1 MHQQPRPASVPI
13 ALFRT
18 ILCLFALAA
27 PFGVLAQTLNVSGKV
42 VDGKDNQAIIGAV
55 ISLTLRSDSTQV
67 LNSVTDVDGAFTIPQ
82 VPAGSYILRTNYLG
96 YTPII
101 RDVNALDAAVDL
113 GTISMAQS
121 TSALGG
127 VTITAEQ
134 LRAQQSGDTTS
145 FNAGAYKTNPDATTE
160 DLIGKMPGISNDGGT
175 LKVNGEDV
183 KRILVDGKEFFGDDV
198 NAAIKNLP
206 AEIVDRIQVFDRAS
220 DQSQFTG
227 FDDGNQQKTI
237 NIVTKRGRNNG
248 SFGRLSGGY
257 GLDLDNND
265 SRYTLGGNVN
275 FFNGDRRVSIVA
287 LGNNVNQQNFSSE
300 DLLGVNSSSGG
311 GGRSGGFGGGGGS
324 RGRGG
329 SGVGGNQGG
338 GGDASNFLVSQQ
350 GGITQTQS
358 AGINYSDQWGPKLK
372 VTGSYF
378 FNRAENTNT
387 SRVTRNY
394 IVNNPDSALVYR
406 EDGTNAS
413 TNTNHRANL
422 RLEWQIDS
430 NNSVI
435 IQPRVSFQQNESDR
449 VLSGTTTL
457 GAIGD
462 QSRIENRYEANNTGY
477 SLNNQ
482 LTYRHKFAKQ
492 GRTISLNVGTQYN
505 NKSGDGLLYS
515 NNNYSDGSTDL
526 LDQRYSLDARGT
538 TLSGSLNY
546 TEPLTRRS
554 QLQVNYSPSWNRN
567 VSDRETYN
575 RTGAAYTDLDTGL
588 TNKYDNDYYY
598 QRGGVGYRF
607 GNEKLNFNA
616 NLNAQYATLT
626 GDQSFPFPL
635 DVNRNFTD
643 LLPQAMLNYKFSKTE
658 NIRVMY
664 RSNTNAPNISQL
676 QNIVDNSNPL
686 LLRTGNPDLRQD
698 YTHSVVVRY
707 GKTTSGKGN
716 GLFLFANGSFT
727 NNYIGNTTVIALND
741 TTVRGIQLNRGSQL
755 SLPVNLDGNYAARS
769 FLTYALPVTA
779 IKTNLNF
786 NAGVNYNRIPAI
798 INSQNNFANS
808 YALNGGFVAGSNISE
823 NIDFTLSANGAYS
836 IVKNTLQ
843 AQSDYN
849 YYTQTTS
856 LRLNWI
862 FLNDF
867 VFNTNLNHTL
877 YSGLGEGYDQQFLLW
892 NASLGY
898 KFLKDR
904 SMQVDLY
911 AFDILKQN
919 RAISRTITDS
929 YIEDAQ
935 TQVLQRYGMVRLS
948 YTLRSFKNGAPRE
961 DLSPDRSEGRR
972 GERNRETGQPE
983 TTPANTPAPQPA
995 PTPQLQRQP
1004 DQQF

>member
-1 MHQQPRPASVPI
+1 MTTLRPLKNIFTLLRPAICLLLLCAPI
-13 ALFRT
+13 AA
-18 ILCLFALAA
+18 FAQ
-27 PFGVLAQTLNVSGKV
+27 GITLSGKV
-42 VDGKDNQAIIGAV
+42 VDGKDNQAVIGAV
-55 ISLTLRSDSTQV
+55 VSLALRSDTTKVQ
-67 LNSVTDVDGAFTIPQ
+67 NTVTDIDGAFSIPQ
-82 VPAGSYILRTNYLG
+82 VAAGSYILRSNYLG
-96 YTPII
+96 YTPVVRNI
-101 RDVNALDAAVDL
+101 DAAETDL
-113 GTISMAQS
+113 NIGTISMAQS

-160 DLIGKMPGISNDGGT
+160 DLIGKMPGVSNDGGT

-183 KRILVDGKEFFGDDV
+183 KKVLVDGKEFFGDDV

-206 AEIVDRIQVFDRAS
+206 AEVVDRIQIFDRAS
-220 DQSQFTG
+220 DQAQFTG

-237 NIVTKRGRNNG
+237 NIVTKRGKNVG
-248 SFGRLSGGY
+248 SFGRFSGGY
-257 GLDLDNND
+257 GLDLDNHD
-265 SRYTLGGNVN
+265 SRYMLGGNLN
-275 FFNGDRRVSIVA
+275 FFNGDRRISIVG

-300 DLLGVNSSSGG
+300 DLLGVSSGGG

-324 RGRGG
+324 RGRSGG
-329 SGVGGNQGG
+329 GGNPGGGGG

-372 VTGSYF
+372 VSGSYF
-378 FNRAENTNT
+378 FNRAENDNT
-387 SRVTRNY
+387 SRITRNY
-394 IVNNPDSALVYR
+394 IVQNPDSALVYR
-406 EDGTNAS
+406 ENGTNHS

-422 RLEWQIDS
+422 RLEWTIDS
-430 NNSVI
+430 SNSI
-435 IQPRVSFQQNESDR
+435 ILQPRVSFQQNDANRFLE
-449 VLSGTTTL
+449 GTTVL
-457 GAIGD
+457 GNTGD
-462 QSRIENRYEANNTGY
+462 TSRIINRYESGNTGY

-482 LTYRHKFAKQ
+482 LTYRHKFAKR

-505 NKSGDGLLYS
+505 EKTGDGLLYS
-515 NNNYSDGSTDL
+515 NNNYSDGSADL
-526 LDQRYSLDARGT
+526 IDQRYNLDASGL

-546 TEPLTRRS
+546 TEPITKRS
-554 QLQVNYSPSWNRN
+554 QIQVNYSPSWNHN

-575 RTGAAYTDLDTGL
+575 QMGGAYTDLDTGL
-588 TNKYDNDYYY
+588 TNKYNNNYYY
-598 QRGGVGYRF
+598 HRGGFGYRF
-607 GNEKLNFNA
+607 GDEKINFNA
-616 NLNAQYATLT
+616 TLNAQYATLT
-626 GDQSFPFPL
+626 GDQSFPYPL
-635 DVNRNFTD
+635 QVNRNFTD
-643 LLPQAMLNYKFSKTE
+643 LLPQAMLNYKFTKTE

-664 RSNTNAPNISQL
+664 RSSTNAPNISQL

-698 YTHSVVVRY
+698 YTHSLSVRY
-707 GKTTSGKGN
+707 GKTTTGKGN
-716 GLFLFANGSFT
+716 GLFLFANGSYT

-741 TTVRGIQLNRGSQL
+741 TVVRGVQLNRGSQL
-755 SLPVNLDGNYAARS
+755 SLPVNLDGNFAARS
-769 FLTYALPVTA
+769 FLTYAMPISK
-779 IKTNLNF
+779 IKTNLNL

-798 INSQNNFANS
+798 INSQSNFANN

-823 NIDFTLSANGAYS
+823 NIDFTLSANGAYN

-843 AQSDYN
+843 AQRDYN
-849 YYTQTTS
+849 YYSQTTS

-862 FLNDF
+862 FLKNV

-904 SMQVDLY
+904 SLQADIY

-929 YIEDAQ
+929 YVEDAQ
-935 TQVLQRYGMVRLS
+935 TQVLQRYLMLRLTYS
-948 YTLRSFKNGAPRE
+948 LRNFKSGSAPAQ
-961 DLSPDRSEGRR
+961 DRGDSDGGEGRR
-972 GERNRETGQPE
+972 RLRDRDGTAPE
-983 TTPANTPAPQPA
+983 NAPAPQF
-995 PTPQLQRQP
+995 QRPPGQVP
-1004 DQQF
+1004 N